1 MLYVPK
7 LYSIVNDIKK
17 KVCTSSPFFDRE
29 SLPPVS
35 KEKWRLIFFS
45 LPWYLTWMGTFRTV
59 QFYREEKQITNFTSH
74 WQKYFE
80 ALTFV
85 QILDPSMKKPSSV
98 NRLNAGSVLVI
109 LKLSNKICK
118 DGLGKHECQKMQ
130 SCFNTNRQS
139 KYFITISN

>member
-1 MLYVPK
+1 
-7 LYSIVNDIKK
+7 
-17 KVCTSSPFFDRE
+17 
-29 SLPPVS
+29 
-35 KEKWRLIFFS
+35 
-45 LPWYLTWMGTFRTV
+45 MGTFRRQV
-59 QFYREEKQITNFTSH
+59 QFYRDEKQITNFTSH

-130 SCFNTNRQS
+130 SCFNPNRQFKFLS
-139 KYFITISN
+139 QLVIEDTQISEVLDVVFFMSEDLTERP